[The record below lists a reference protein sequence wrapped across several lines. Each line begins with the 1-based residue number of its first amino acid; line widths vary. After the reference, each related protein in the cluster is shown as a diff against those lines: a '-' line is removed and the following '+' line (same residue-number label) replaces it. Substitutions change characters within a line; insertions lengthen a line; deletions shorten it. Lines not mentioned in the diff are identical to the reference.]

1 LSDRTDGRSTH
12 MSKPAAADS
21 DAHPRSGVVIH
32 PGATV
37 HPSAAITGEVELAD
51 GVTIGPFCMLDG
63 RIRIGSGT
71 RLIGHVTILGDT
83 EIGQGNVLHPNVV
96 IGDEP
101 QDLGYT
107 GGPRRVAIGNRNV
120 FREGVTIHR
129 GSEHG
134 EVTIIG
140 DGNFFMQ
147 NSHAAHDCRVGNSA
161 IIAGG
166 ALLAGWV
173 EVGDRALVSGNCVV
187 HQYTR
192 IGRLA
197 MMRGLSRTSR
207 DVPPFCIMDLTHTLR
222 GINVVGLR
230 RAGFDAKTIRAL
242 RDAFNGLFGVRQ
254 NLKLALTRL
263 ETAGPHPAEVDE
275 LIAFVRGSKR
285 GVAFGPRVG
294 AVGDSDE

>member
-1 LSDRTDGRSTH
+1 MKRAGGDGGAERPSRSDSR
-12 MSKPAAADS
+12 
-21 DAHPRSGVVIH
+21 
-32 PGATV
+32 V
-37 HPSAAITGEVELAD
+37 HPSAVVGREVELGAD
-51 GVTIGPFCMLDG
+51 VEVGPFCMLEG
-63 RIRIGSGT
+63 HIRIGART
-71 RLIGHVTILGDT
+71 RLISHVAVLGNT
-83 EIGQGNVLHPNVV
+83 EIGEDNVLHPGSV

-101 QDLGYT
+101 QDIGYT
-107 GGPRRVAIGNRNV
+107 GGPRAVKIGNRNV

-147 NSHAAHDCRVGNSA
+147 NSHAAHDCRVGNST

-173 EVGDRALVSGNCVV
+173 EVGDGALVSGNCVV
-187 HQYTR
+187 HQYVR

-222 GINVVGLR
+222 GINVVGIR
-230 RAGFDAKTIRAL
+230 RAGFKAPAIRAL
-242 RDAFNGLFGVRQ
+242 RDAFATLFGARQ
-254 NLKLALTRL
+254 NLKLAAQRL
-263 ETAGPHPAEVDE
+263 LDAGNVAPEVAEMIE
-275 LIAFVRGSKR
+275 FIRQSKR
-285 GVAFGPRVG
+285 GVAFGIRQGV
-294 AVGDSDE
+294 VDEGED

>member
-1 LSDRTDGRSTH
+1 
-12 MSKPAAADS
+12 MSGGASSSAS
-21 DAHPRSGVVIH
+21 VH
-32 PGATV
+32 PGSV
-37 HPSAAITGEVELAD
+37 VGEEVQLSPDVE
-51 GVTIGPFCMLDG
+51 IGPFCFLQG
-63 RIRIGSGT
+63 KIRVGAGT
-71 RLIGHVTILGDT
+71 RLISHVAIFGDT
-83 EIGQGNVLHPNVV
+83 EIGEANVLHPNVV

-101 QDLGYT
+101 QDIAYT
-107 GGPRRVAIGNRNV
+107 GGSRKVRIGHRNV

-140 DGNFFMQ
+140 DDNFFMQ
-147 NSHAAHDCRVGNSA
+147 NSHAAHDCRIGNST

-207 DVPPFCIMDLTHTLR
+207 DIPPFCIMDGTHTLR
-222 GINVVGLR
+222 GVNAIGLR
-230 RAGFDAKTIRAL
+230 RIGFKAAQIHAIREVYLA
-242 RDAFNGLFGVRQ
+242 LFGKRQ
-254 NLKLALTRL
+254 NLKLALERVAPEKL
-263 ETAGPHPAEVDE
+263 IPEAREMVDF
-275 LIAFVRGSKR
+275 IRASKR
-285 GVAFGPRVG
+285 GVAFGPREGGVE
-294 AVGDSDE
+294 DSDE